1 MNRSTAQ
8 PNTRQKGFT
17 LIEIMIVVAIIGI
30 IVAIAIP
37 GWMKARTVTQA
48 KACLEAQTKM
58 DGAVDCWATDNSKGP
73 GQLAVLTDLV
83 GNDKYVK
90 TVPVCPVGAN
100 GPTPIAIPQVGSASA
115 CPNHLP
121 DHVIQ

>member
-1 MNRSTAQ
+1 MNRSAAYA
-8 PNTRQKGFT
+8 NARKEGFT
-17 LIEIMIVVAIIGI
+17 LVEIMIVVAIVGI
-30 IVAIAIP
+30 LVAIAVP
-37 GWMKARTVTQA
+37 GWMKARLVAQA
-48 KACLEAQTKM
+48 KACMEAQTKM
-58 DGAVDCWATDNSKGP
+58 DGAVDRWATDSNKGA
-73 GQLAVLTDLV
+73 GQLAALTDLV

-100 GPTPIAIPQVGSASA
+100 GPTPIDIPQVGNASA